1 MYTLLNQRTGM
12 QTGRGAQDPCYLS
25 LRLQSRAMPKGKAT
39 YLPLPNET
47 GTYVCLQKGGCLSLF
62 F

>member
-25 LRLQSRAMPKGKAT
+25 LRLQSRAMP
-39 YLPLPNET
+39 NET